1 MPFADSSER
10 LNVSMVKSQS
20 RRLVFRHIFR
30 HGPVARGGIARDTG
44 LSQGTVK
51 TVIDEFFGSGILV
64 ESKDQAAQ
72 VGRKPLRVYLRREA
86 RTFGVLNI
94 QPDRCEVHLLD
105 LQLQPIGPRAQ
116 MQTGRPHDFAP
127 RLERFLARSLAP
139 PDEAGAL
146 AALGIVVPGVY
157 DEARDRVVC
166 RIMPVLADIALGQIV
181 ARVTSAPVT
190 IGEDVQLAA
199 LAEVGD
205 PHYVRQPL
213 FYFYAG
219 AGVGGCYVDEGRVLE
234 GATKMAGEIGQ
245 MYLNTDDRLEDLV
258 RWPRFLHDAGVQATT
273 DADAAVRPLLRRL
286 TAGERLATDALRDV
300 TSAVAAALVSTV
312 CLLNPRTVA
321 IGGPYATMGET
332 FLGPVRDYLV
342 ARLMP
347 EHANEL
353 ELIAARSG
361 EHGMVRGAAVT
372 ALERWLDG
380 EYTGGDNQ

>member
-30 HGPVARGGIARDTG
+30 HGPVARGSIAHDTG

-51 TVIDEFFGSGILV
+51 TVIDEFFRSGILV
-64 ESKDQAAQ
+64 ESKDRTAQ
-72 VGRKPLRVYLRREA
+72 VGRKPLKVYLRREA

-94 QPDRCEVHLLD
+94 QPDRSELHLLD
-105 LQLQPIGPRAQ
+105 LQLQPIGPKTQ
-116 MQTGRPHDFAP
+116 METGRRGDYAA
-127 RLERFLARSLAP
+127 RLERFLARSLTP
-139 PDEAGAL
+139 PENAGAL

-157 DEARDRVVC
+157 DEGRDRVVC
-166 RIMPVLADIALGQIV
+166 RIMPVLTDAPLGQIV
-181 ARVTSAPVT
+181 ARLTDAPVT
-190 IGEDVQLAA
+190 IGEDVRLAA

-219 AGVGGCYVDEGRVLE
+219 AGVGGCSIDEGRVLE

-245 MYLNTDDRLEDLV
+245 MYLDADRRLEDLV
-258 RWPRFLHDAGVQATT
+258 RWPRFLRDAGVQVTA

-286 TAGERLATDALRDV
+286 AAGDRLATEALRKV
-300 TSAVAAALVSTV
+300 TEAVAAALVNTV
-312 CLLNPRTVA
+312 CLLNPRTIAV
-321 IGGPYATMGET
+321 GGPYATMGET
-332 FLGPVRDYLV
+332 FLGPVRDYLLE
-342 ARLMP
+342 RLIP
-347 EHANEL
+347 EHGNDL
-353 ELIAARSG
+353 DLIAARSG

-372 ALERWLDG
+372 ALERWLDS